1 MNPVVKGS
9 PMASAHSAF
18 RWFVPS
24 WHGDLRLEE
33 KDGATLFTIEKPTP
47 REQEIVREIEKEAR
61 LRGWWKDA
69 RDLICASGEGPC
81 TLLAPI
87 TEVGPFASRLMR
99 PGRAV
104 LTALVFRDGEIV
116 ANERPEVIAD
126 LVAASAASDLGTAK
140 TDPPSDAAKTESPKA
155 KKDEK
160 EEPGDKP
167 EGVSPPKEGDVGGA
181 KAPPAK
187 AAKAAATVKRPT
199 PSCPQCVPG
208 SIAPAREVLLTFLN
222 DEEHASWAKTRTI
235 VVEGGLTGH
244 RYLLAHRASEAA
256 ARIGRMCFDLDDE
269 IVLHWHDWTVP
280 PEEEVLSA
288 KILLQ
293 HREHWMRHEAS
304 VLGAPF
310 ARDVF
315 KNPFGNIQD
324 GVPDADFTQGYG
336 LMMKALGGDKKAA
349 KLSGQVLDAA
359 RSMGLL

>member
-1 MNPVVKGS
+1 MIRP
-9 PMASAHSAF
+9 F
-18 RWFVPS
+18 QWFVPS

-33 KDGATLFTIEKPTP
+33 KDGATLLTIEKPTA
-47 REQEIVREIEKEAR
+47 RELEIVKAIEKEAR
-61 LRGWWKDA
+61 EKGWWKEKRALAELAD
-69 RDLICASGEGPC
+69 RGEPAV
-81 TLLAPI
+81 LLAPI
-87 TEVGPFASRLMR
+87 TEIGPFASRLMR

-104 LTALVFRDGEIV
+104 LTALVFRDGEVI

-126 LVAASAASDLGTAK
+126 AIAAAASDLGTAK
-140 TDPPSDAAKTESPKA
+140 TDPPSEVAKTEAPPPSAVEKA
-155 KKDEK
+155 REEKALAEKAKEEKAEAKKSEKAEAKDDPKKDEK
-160 EEPGDKP
+160 A
-167 EGVSPPKEGDVGGA
+167 A
-181 KAPPAK
+181 KDP
-187 AAKAAATVKRPT
+187 KAAATVKRPT

-256 ARIGRMCFDLDDE
+256 ARIGRMCFDLDDD

-293 HREHWMRHEAS
+293 HREHWMRHEAT
-304 VLGAPF
+304 VLGAHG

-315 KNPFGNIQD
+315 KNPFGNMQD
-324 GVPDADFTQGYG
+324 GVPDAGFTQGYG
-336 LMMKALGGDKKAA
+336 TMMKAIKGDKGAVKNA
-349 KLSGQVLDAA
+349 GQLLDQA
-359 RSMGLL
+359 RALGLL